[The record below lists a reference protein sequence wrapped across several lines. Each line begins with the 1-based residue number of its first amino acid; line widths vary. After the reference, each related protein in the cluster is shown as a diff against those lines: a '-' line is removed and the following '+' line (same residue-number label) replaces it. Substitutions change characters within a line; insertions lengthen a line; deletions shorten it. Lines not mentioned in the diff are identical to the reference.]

1 MQPFTPVSS
10 SKLYIQIYNQ
20 LHTAIKSGQ
29 YAVGEKL
36 PSEKDLCTMF
46 NVSRVPVREA
56 LCALELNGLVDSMQ
70 GAGYYV
76 KEATPIDAE
85 LMHEVEPQEIIR
97 ARQEHGAPGDIFRF
111 IDNLDVSLVN
121 KKAME
126 SLIKAGALDSLN
138 PNRAAHLAVYEQ
150 LMTARQN
157 DARKNIAG
165 QISLFQI
172 SSAEMNE
179 ADTTGKLPDVKNFD
193 SRILLGLEKEMLGI
207 YISGH
212 PLDEYADKIRRYATV
227 SSRDLAA
234 TVRPETEEDG
244 SIAEGGFEGGDRT
257 GKRLWDGKVVTM
269 GGMIEGKKNLITKN
283 NKMMAFV
290 DLEDL
295 EGVTEVIVFPN
306 VYDRCRD
313 VLFEDSVIA
322 VRGKLNFKEGEV
334 PKLLADNIVPLE
346 EAEDVKDETAAT
358 AETVEVEKKETVVEA
373 EAAEAAKEVTE
384 EEKPLPPA
392 KVSPS
397 KYPKPKR
404 EYKSKLAKAV
414 LGDRNS
420 RVLAAALLMMAIFA
434 GYQAWDYLVP
444 KTVSLIYTTYDGMT
458 KAEYATK
465 ARTAG
470 EVLAELTDGAAPEGG
485 DIRVGENDLMNTP
498 EEIPIANGTKID
510 ILKATKVKAKIAGKT
525 SDLWLVPGTVE
536 DNLKLNA
543 VAFDEDDEIK
553 PALDKKISEKTKI
566 TVNEV
571 HYKVKEKTEKVEA
584 VDKVILDPSMTSG
597 VQDVEEGND
606 GEGVFTYTTKY
617 VNGKKKGT
625 EKDVKEWITEP
636 HDNVLRL
643 GTSAT
648 GNSGEYVVT
657 KTFTANTTAYTA
669 GSGARGA
676 LGQSVHVGIWD
687 QEASV

>member
-1 MQPFTPVSS
+1 MAKKKT
-10 SKLYIQIYNQ
+10 
-20 LHTAIKSGQ
+20 T
-29 YAVGEKL
+29 
-36 PSEKDLCTMF
+36 EKDKKEEFKLKRETIQLEREELRKKIAEIIEA
-46 NVSRVPVREA
+46 NYAKLEREA
-56 LCALELNGLVDSMQ
+56 EKHAPDFNYE
-70 GAGYYV
+70 
-76 KEATPIDAE
+76 KEAEELKAE
-85 LMHEVEPQEIIR
+85 
-97 ARQEHGAPGDIFRF
+97 
-111 IDNLDVSLVN
+111 
-121 KKAME
+121 
-126 SLIKAGALDSLN
+126 
-138 PNRAAHLAVYEQ
+138 
-150 LMTARQN
+150 
-157 DARKNIAG
+157 
-165 QISLFQI
+165 
-172 SSAEMNE
+172 
-179 ADTTGKLPDVKNFD
+179 
-193 SRILLGLEKEMLGI
+193 
-207 YISGH
+207 
-212 PLDEYADKIRRYATV
+212 
-227 SSRDLAA
+227 
-234 TVRPETEEDG
+234 
-244 SIAEGGFEGGDRT
+244 
-257 GKRLWDGKVVTM
+257 
-269 GGMIEGKKNLITKN
+269 
-283 NKMMAFV
+283 
-290 DLEDL
+290 
-295 EGVTEVIVFPN
+295 
-306 VYDRCRD
+306 
-313 VLFEDSVIA
+313 
-322 VRGKLNFKEGEV
+322 
-334 PKLLADNIVPLE
+334 E
-346 EAEDVKDETAAT
+346 EAELAAFEWADGTTTAEAVTEAPEVAAAKEHDEAAAEEIEAAASEEAEAVKDETAAT

-444 KTVSLIYTTYDGMT
+444 KTVSLAYTTYDGMT

-498 EEIPIANGTKID
+498 EEMPIANGTKID

-553 PALDKKISEKTKI
+553 PALDKKVSEKTKI

-676 LGQSVHVGIWD
+676 LGQSVHVGTCAVDPGFVSLRSELWVEGYGYAYANDTGGAVKGNVVDLYMGSRGQCISWGRRNVTAYVIVPEGD
-687 QEASV
+687 

>member
-1 MQPFTPVSS
+1 MAKEKATKKDKKEEF
-10 SKLYIQIYNQ
+10 KLKRETIQLEREELRKKIAEIIEAN
-20 LHTAIKSGQ
+20 
-29 YAVGEKL
+29 YAKLEREAEKL
-36 PSEKDLCTMF
+36 APDF
-46 NVSRVPVREA
+46 
-56 LCALELNGLVDSMQ
+56 D
-70 GAGYYV
+70 YV
-76 KEATPIDAE
+76 KEAEELRVEEEAELAAFEWADGTKDAE
-85 LMHEVEPQEIIR
+85 
-97 ARQEHGAPGDIFRF
+97 
-111 IDNLDVSLVN
+111 
-121 KKAME
+121 
-126 SLIKAGALDSLN
+126 
-138 PNRAAHLAVYEQ
+138 
-150 LMTARQN
+150 
-157 DARKNIAG
+157 
-165 QISLFQI
+165 
-172 SSAEMNE
+172 
-179 ADTTGKLPDVKNFD
+179 
-193 SRILLGLEKEMLGI
+193 
-207 YISGH
+207 
-212 PLDEYADKIRRYATV
+212 
-227 SSRDLAA
+227 
-234 TVRPETEEDG
+234 
-244 SIAEGGFEGGDRT
+244 
-257 GKRLWDGKVVTM
+257 
-269 GGMIEGKKNLITKN
+269 ITK
-283 NKMMAFV
+283 A
-290 DLEDL
+290 EAT
-295 EGVTEVIVFPN
+295 GATEAA
-306 VYDRCRD
+306 
-313 VLFEDSVIA
+313 S
-322 VRGKLNFKEGEV
+322 
-334 PKLLADNIVPLE
+334 E

-392 KVSPS
+392 KVTPS

-414 LGDRNS
+414 MGDRNS
-420 RVLAAALLMMAIFA
+420 RVLAASVLMMAIFA

-444 KTVSLIYTTYDGMT
+444 KTVSLAYTTYDGMT

-498 EEIPIANGTKID
+498 EEMPIANGTKID

-553 PALDKKISEKTKI
+553 PALDKKVSEKTKI

-676 LGQSVHVGIWD
+676 LGQSVHVGTCAVDPGFVSLRSELWVEGYGYAYANDTGGAVKGNVVDLYMGSRGQCISWGRRNVTAYVIVPEGD
-687 QEASV
+687 